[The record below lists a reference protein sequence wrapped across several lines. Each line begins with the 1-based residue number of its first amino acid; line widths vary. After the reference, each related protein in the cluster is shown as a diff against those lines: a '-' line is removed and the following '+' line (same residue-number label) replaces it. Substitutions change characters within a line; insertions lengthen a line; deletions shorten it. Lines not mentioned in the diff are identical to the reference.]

1 MSEPFME
8 PAGVYAL
15 LSDGRTVQIRPAA
28 PDDFDAVKAMH
39 QEMSP
44 NNVYLRFFSLSRTAS
59 EREARRVTRAPSLGH
74 AALLAV
80 YAGQVV
86 GLASYEAE
94 RESGGRTAEV
104 AFAVADTMHQRGIAT
119 LLLEHLVSLAR
130 ARQVE
135 AFVAETLSENIGML
149 RVFSDAGLPATTRRE
164 DGVVM
169 ITIPLPPD
177 DDGLQFDAYLDTV
190 AARERAANVAS
201 LRPVF
206 QPASVAVI
214 GASRRP
220 GTVGRSVLEN
230 IKSAGYAGRL
240 YAVNRFSSGGADSPH
255 GGPRPPIPPGPRTP
269 RGGPDENAS
278 VSGPQIAGVPCF
290 PDVGS
295 LPEAPDLALLAVPP
309 AEVIDAADACGR
321 LGVRSLVVFAAAV
334 DAAAG
339 AGLLAVCRR
348 YGMRLIG
355 PNCFGI
361 AVPSIGLNATFA
373 AANPTPG
380 TAGLVMQSGGLGFA
394 MVDHLTRLGIGI
406 SSFASVGNKLDVS
419 SNDMLMWWERDGQ
432 TRVAVLYIESFG
444 NPRKFARTAR
454 RVGTRIPVITV
465 HAGRS
470 EAGQRAA
477 ATHTSSTVTPLVTRE
492 ALFEQAGIIATPSF
506 GELMGATALLAT
518 QPPPVGRT
526 VAIVSNVGGAGVL
539 AADAC
544 TDLGL
549 AVHHPQGKTEQLLL
563 ALVPDGGSVTGP
575 VDTVAT
581 VSADDFRQALE
592 VLAADEEV
600 HAIIALVLR
609 TGATGDLL
617 SAIEDADLRVP
628 LAVVVLNQP
637 EAVRT
642 LDTRRGKV
650 PAYAYPEAAARALAR
665 AARYAEWRG
674 TPHTAPPE
682 LADVDT
688 ARGRR
693 LVHAFL
699 AASPQGGWLP
709 HAEAAALLR
718 HYGLSPAPAAEAQG
732 GDDVAA
738 IGVTDD
744 QMFGPLVMLGPA
756 GPATAPP
763 ASRAARLAPLTS
775 VDADM
780 LIDSIRSWP
789 PSQSRREASARA
801 PATATAAAHAALH
814 DALLRVSRLTDDLP
828 EIAELDLNPVIA
840 RPERAVVVDAR
851 VRVAPQ
857 PPQDPFLRKLRLK
870 RPRHAERMSAGIANA
885 SRPASP
891 GAVSAHRPDTAR
903 TAAAAVG
910 KAAGGSDDGAA
921 RPTVSSARPGLWPM
935 SSAVRHSSGNSRTSI
950 SRPSTVASYTRDS

>member
-1 MSEPFME
+1 MSEPFMK

-15 LSDGRTVQIRPAA
+15 LSDGRTVQIRPAT
-28 PDDFDAVKAMH
+28 PEDFAAVKAMH
-39 QEMSP
+39 EAMSP
-44 NNVYLRFFSLSRTAS
+44 DNAYLRFFSLSRTAA
-59 EREARRVTRAPSLGH
+59 EREARRVTREPGLDH

-80 YAGQVV
+80 YGGQVV
-86 GLASYEAE
+86 GVASYEAE
-94 RESGGRTAEV
+94 RDSGGKTAEV

-135 AFVAETLSENIGML
+135 TFVAETLTENIGML
-149 RVFSDAGLPATTRRE
+149 RVFSDAGLPVTPKRA
-164 DGVVM
+164 DGVVTLTM
-169 ITIPLPPD
+169 PLPPD
-177 DDGLQFDAYLDTV
+177 EAGLQLDAYLDTV

-230 IKSAGYAGRL
+230 IKSGGYAGRL
-240 YAVNRFSSGGADSPH
+240 YAVNP
-255 GGPRPPIPPGPRTP
+255 
-269 RGGPDENAS
+269 NARE
-278 VSGPQIAGVPCF
+278 IAGVACF
-290 PDVGS
+290 PDVAS

-321 LGVRSLVVFAAAV
+321 LGVRGLVVFAAAV

-361 AVPSIGLNATFA
+361 AVPSIGLDATFA
-373 AANPTPG
+373 AANPAAG

-454 RVGTRIPVITV
+454 RVGARIPVITV

-477 ATHTSSTVTPLVTRE
+477 ATHTSSAATPLVTRE

-549 AVHHPQGKTEQLLL
+549 TVHHPHGETERLLR
-563 ALVPDGGSVTGP
+563 ALVPDGGSVSGP

-581 VSADDFRQALE
+581 VSADRLPPGARGAGGRRGSARDHRAGAAHRRDRRPARGDRGRRARRAARGGGAQPAGGRPDDRHPARQGPRLRLPGGGGQGARPRRAVRAVARRAARGGARLRRRGRRAGPRARARLPRRPARRR
-592 VLAADEEV
+592 LAA
-600 HAIIALVLR
+600 ASR
-609 TGATGDLL
+609 GR
-617 SAIEDADLRVP
+617 RV
-628 LAVVVLNQP
+628 
-637 EAVRT
+637 
-642 LDTRRGKV
+642 
-650 PAYAYPEAAARALAR
+650 ARALRAIAGAR
-665 AARYAEWRG
+665 RRG
-674 TPHTAPPE
+674 A
-682 LADVDT
+682 
-688 ARGRR
+688 GR
-693 LVHAFL
+693 
-699 AASPQGGWLP
+699 
-709 HAEAAALLR
+709 
-718 HYGLSPAPAAEAQG
+718 
-732 GDDVAA
+732 
-738 IGVTDD
+738 
-744 QMFGPLVMLGPA
+744 
-756 GPATAPP
+756 
-763 ASRAARLAPLTS
+763 
-775 VDADM
+775 
-780 LIDSIRSWP
+780 
-789 PSQSRREASARA
+789 
-801 PATATAAAHAALH
+801 
-814 DALLRVSRLTDDLP
+814 
-828 EIAELDLNPVIA
+828 
-840 RPERAVVVDAR
+840 
-851 VRVAPQ
+851 
-857 PPQDPFLRKLRLK
+857 
-870 RPRHAERMSAGIANA
+870 
-885 SRPASP
+885 
-891 GAVSAHRPDTAR
+891 
-903 TAAAAVG
+903 
-910 KAAGGSDDGAA
+910 
-921 RPTVSSARPGLWPM
+921 
-935 SSAVRHSSGNSRTSI
+935 
-950 SRPSTVASYTRDS
+950 

>member
-8 PAGVYAL
+8 PAVYAL
-15 LSDGRTVQIRPAA
+15 LADGRTVEIRPARST
-28 PDDFDAVKAMH
+28 DFDAVKAMH
-39 QEMSP
+39 EAMSP
-44 NNVYLRFFSLSRTAS
+44 DNAYLRFFSLSRIAA
-59 EREARRVTRAPSLGH
+59 EREARRVSREPSLDH

-80 YAGQVV
+80 YGGQVV
-86 GLASYEAE
+86 GVASYEAE
-94 RESGGRTAEV
+94 RDGGGKTAEV

-135 AFVAETLSENIGML
+135 TFVAETLSENIGML
-149 RVFSDAGLPATTRRE
+149 RVFSDAGLPVTTRRAE
-164 DGVVM
+164 GVVSL
-169 ITIPLPPD
+169 TIPLPPD
-177 DDGLQFDAYLDTV
+177 EAGLQLDAYLDTV

-206 QPASVAVI
+206 QPSSVAVI

-220 GTVGRSVLEN
+220 GTVGRAVLEN
-230 IKSAGYAGRL
+230 IKSGGYAGRL
-240 YAVNRFSSGGADSPH
+240 YAVNP
-255 GGPRPPIPPGPRTP
+255 
-269 RGGPDENAS
+269 NAHEIE
-278 VSGPQIAGVPCF
+278 IAGVDCF
-290 PDVGS
+290 PDVAS

-309 AEVIDAADACGR
+309 AEVIDAAEACGR
-321 LGVRSLVVFAAAV
+321 LGVRGLVVFAAAI

-361 AVPSIGLNATFA
+361 AVPSIGLDATFA

-454 RVGTRIPVITV
+454 RVGARMPVITV

-477 ATHTSSTVTPLVTRE
+477 ATHTSSATTPLVTRE

-518 QPPPVGRT
+518 QPPPAGRT

-549 AVHHPQGKTEQLLL
+549 TVHHPDGQTEQLLR
-563 ALVPDGGSVTGP
+563 ALIPEGGSVSGP

-581 VSADDFRQALE
+581 VSADHFRQALE

-642 LDTRRGKV
+642 LDTRHGKV

-665 AARYAEWRG
+665 AARYGQWRG
-674 TPHTAPPE
+674 TPHSAPPDLPDIDAE
-682 LADVDT
+682 
-688 ARGRR
+688 RGRE
-693 LVHAFL
+693 LVRAFL
-699 AASPQGGWLP
+699 ASSPQGGWLP
-709 HAEAAALLR
+709 QSEVAALLG
-718 HYGLSPAPAAEAQG
+718 HFGLSLAPAAEAG
-732 GDDVAA
+732 AGDDAVA

-756 GPATAPP
+756 GPATDPP
-763 ASRAARLAPLTS
+763 AGRAARLATLTS
-775 VDADM
+775 ADADM
-780 LIDSIRSWP
+780 LINSIRSGP
-789 PSQSRREASARA
+789 LSQSHLGAADRSPAASAD
-801 PATATAAAHAALH
+801 ALR

-840 RPERAVVVDAR
+840 RPEGAVVVAAR
-851 VRVAPQ
+851 IRVAPEL
-857 PPQDPFLRKLRLK
+857 PQDPFLRKLRLK
-870 RPRHAERMSAGIANA
+870 RTASLRAHVGRDREGHQAGLARGGVGPRTGHRQDRDRSSGEGGRRVGRRVGQADGELGNARVVADNQRGPPLRPELADQHQQAEHGRL
-885 SRPASP
+885 
-891 GAVSAHRPDTAR
+891 VH
-903 TAAAAVG
+903 
-910 KAAGGSDDGAA
+910 
-921 RPTVSSARPGLWPM
+921 PGLVPDGRIG
-935 SSAVRHSSGNSRTSI
+935 AGHRR
-950 SRPSTVASYTRDS
+950 

>member
-15 LSDGRTVQIRPAA
+15 LSDGRTVQIRPAT
-28 PDDFDAVKAMH
+28 PEDFDAVKAMH

-44 NNVYLRFFSLSRTAS
+44 DNAYLRFFSLSRTAA
-59 EREARRVTRAPSLGH
+59 EREARRVTREPSLSH

-80 YAGQVV
+80 YGGQMV
-86 GLASYEAE
+86 GLASYEVE
-94 RESGGRTAEV
+94 RDSGGKTAEV

-135 AFVAETLSENIGML
+135 SFVAETLTENIGML
-149 RVFSDAGLPATTRRE
+149 RVFSDAGLPVTTRRA
-164 DGVVM
+164 DGVVT

-206 QPASVAVI
+206 QPASVAVV

-240 YAVNRFSSGGADSPH
+240 YAVNP
-255 GGPRPPIPPGPRTP
+255 
-269 RGGPDENAS
+269 NAL
-278 VSGPQIAGVPCF
+278 QIAGVPSF
-290 PDVGS
+290 PDVAS

-309 AEVIDAADACGR
+309 AEVIDAAGACGR
-321 LGVRSLVVFAAAV
+321 LGVRGLVVFAAAV
-334 DAAAG
+334 DAAGG
-339 AGLLAVCRR
+339 AALLAVCRR

-361 AVPSIGLNATFA
+361 AVPSIGLDATFA

-454 RVGTRIPVITV
+454 RVGARIPVITV

-477 ATHTSSTVTPLVTRE
+477 ATHTSSTATPLVTRE

-549 AVHHPQGKTEQLLL
+549 AVHHPSGPTEQRLR
-563 ALVPDGGSVTGP
+563 ALVPDGGSVSGP

-581 VSADDFRQALE
+581 VSADHFRQALE

-665 AARYAEWRG
+665 AARYAQWRG
-674 TPHTAPPE
+674 TPRTAPPE

-688 ARGRR
+688 ERGRE

-709 HAEAAALLR
+709 RSEAEALLG
-718 HYGLSPAPAAEAQG
+718 HYGLSPAPAAEAG
-732 GDDVAA
+732 AGEDLVA
-738 IGVTDD
+738 IGVKDD

-756 GPATAPP
+756 GPATDPP
-763 ASRAARLAPLTS
+763 AGHAVRLAPLNS
-775 VDADM
+775 DDAEM
-780 LIDSIRSWP
+780 LINSIRSG
-789 PSQSRREASARA
+789 
-801 PATATAAAHAALH
+801 PADAALR

-828 EIAELDLNPVIA
+828 EVAELDLNPVIA
-840 RPERAVVVDAR
+840 RPEGAVVVDAR
-851 VRVAPQ
+851 VRIAPEL
-857 PPQDPFLRKLRLK
+857 PQDPFLRKLRL
-870 RPRHAERMSAGIANA
+870 RPPRHSWRMSAGIAKD

-891 GAVSAHRPDTAR
+891 GAVSAHGPGTAR
-903 TAAAAVG
+903 TATAAVG
-910 KAAGGSDDGAA
+910 KAAGGSDDGAD
-921 RPTVSSARPGLWPM
+921 RPTVSSARPGLCPT
-935 SSAVRHSSGNSRTSI
+935 SRAVRHSSENSRTSI

>member
-1 MSEPFME
+1 M
-8 PAGVYAL
+8 
-15 LSDGRTVQIRPAA
+15 
-28 PDDFDAVKAMH
+28 
-39 QEMSP
+39 
-44 NNVYLRFFSLSRTAS
+44 
-59 EREARRVTRAPSLGH
+59 
-74 AALLAV
+74 
-80 YAGQVV
+80 
-86 GLASYEAE
+86 
-94 RESGGRTAEV
+94 
-104 AFAVADTMHQRGIAT
+104 

-135 AFVAETLSENIGML
+135 TFVAETLSENIGML
-149 RVFSDAGLPATTRRE
+149 RVFSDAGLPVTSRRE
-164 DGVVM
+164 DGVVTV
-169 ITIPLPPD
+169 TIPLPPD

-230 IKSAGYAGRL
+230 IKSGGYAGRL
-240 YAVNRFSSGGADSPH
+240 YAVNP
-255 GGPRPPIPPGPRTP
+255 
-269 RGGPDENAS
+269 NA
-278 VSGPQIAGVPCF
+278 QEIAGVPCF
-290 PDVGS
+290 PDVAS

-309 AEVIDAADACGR
+309 EP
-321 LGVRSLVVFAAAV
+321 RSSTRPTPAAASGCAV
-334 DAAAG
+334 WWCSRPPSTPPPG
-339 AGLLAVCRR
+339 PRLLAVCRR

-361 AVPSIGLNATFA
+361 AVPSIGLDATFA
-373 AANPTPG
+373 AANPAPG

-394 MVDHLTRLGIGI
+394 LVDHLTRLGIGI

-454 RVGTRIPVITV
+454 RVGARIPVITV

-477 ATHTSSTVTPLVTRE
+477 ATHTSSTATPLVTRE

-518 QPPPVGRT
+518 QPPPAGRT

-549 AVHHPQGKTEQLLL
+549 TVHHPHGETRQRL
-563 ALVPDGGSVTGP
+563 AALIPDGGSVSGP

-617 SAIEDADLRVP
+617 SAIEDADLGLP

-665 AARYAEWRG
+665 AARYAQWRA
-674 TPHTAPPE
+674 APRTRRRPPSP
-682 LADVDT
+682 DVD
-688 ARGRR
+688 AERGRE

-699 AASPQGGWLP
+699 AARPEGGWLP
-709 HAEAAALLR
+709 QPEVVALLG
-718 HYGLSPAPAAEAQG
+718 HYGISLAPAAAARADDDAGGHRGQG
-732 GDDVAA
+732 RPDVRTAGDARA
-738 IGVTDD
+738 
-744 QMFGPLVMLGPA
+744 A
-756 GPATAPP
+756 GPGSIRPP
-763 ASRAARLAPLTS
+763 ARPPDSRPLTS
-775 VDADM
+775 ADADM
-780 LIDSIRSWP
+780 LINSIRSGP
-789 PSQSRREASARA
+789 PSQSRLGRARPAVRPPSSATLR
-801 PATATAAAHAALH
+801 

-828 EIAELDLNPVIA
+828 EVAELDLNPVIA
-840 RPERAVVVDAR
+840 RPDGDVVVGGAR
-851 VRVAPQ
+851 ICLSPQ
-857 PPQDPFLRKLRLK
+857 LPQDPFLRKLR
-870 RPRHAERMSAGIANA
+870 
-885 SRPASP
+885 
-891 GAVSAHRPDTAR
+891 
-903 TAAAAVG
+903 
-910 KAAGGSDDGAA
+910 
-921 RPTVSSARPGLWPM
+921 
-935 SSAVRHSSGNSRTSI
+935 
-950 SRPSTVASYTRDS
+950 

>member
-1 MSEPFME
+1 MSEPVTGA
-8 PAGVYAL
+8 AGVYAL
-15 LSDGRTVQIRPAA
+15 LADGRTVQIRSATA
-28 PDDFDAVKAMH
+28 EDFDAVRAMH
-39 QEMSP
+39 EAMSP
-44 NNVYLRFFSLSRTAS
+44 DNAYLRFFSLSRMAS
-59 EREARRVTRAPSLGH
+59 ELEARRVSRDPGLDH

-80 YAGQVV
+80 YEGQVV
-86 GLASYEAE
+86 GVASYEAE
-94 RESGGRTAEV
+94 RDSGGKKAEV

-135 AFVAETLSENIGML
+135 TFVAETLSENIGML
-149 RVFSDAGLPATTRRE
+149 RVFSDAGLPVTTRRDE
-164 DGVVM
+164 GVVT

-177 DDGLQFDAYLDTV
+177 DDGLQLDAYLDTV
-190 AARERAANVAS
+190 AVRERAANVAS

-214 GASRRP
+214 GASRRS

-230 IKSAGYAGRL
+230 IKSGGYAGRL
-240 YAVNRFSSGGADSPH
+240 YAVNP
-255 GGPRPPIPPGPRTP
+255 
-269 RGGPDENAS
+269 NARE
-278 VSGPQIAGVPCF
+278 IAGIPSF
-290 PDVGS
+290 PDVAS

-321 LGVRSLVVFAAAV
+321 LGVRGLVVFAAAV

-361 AVPSIGLNATFA
+361 AAPSIGLDATFA
-373 AANPTPG
+373 AANPTAG

-419 SNDMLMWWERDGQ
+419 SNDMLMWWEQDGQ

-454 RVGTRIPVITV
+454 RVGARIPVITV

-477 ATHTSSTVTPLVTRE
+477 ATHTSSAATPLVTRE

-549 AVHHPQGKTEQLLL
+549 TVHHPHGETERLLR
-563 ALVPDGGSVTGP
+563 ALVPEGGSVSGP

-581 VSADDFRQALE
+581 VSADAFRRALE
-592 VLAADEEV
+592 VLAADEDV
-600 HAIIALVLR
+600 HAIIALVLP

-617 SAIEDADLRVP
+617 AAIEDAELAVP

-642 LDTRRGKV
+642 IGTRRGKV

-665 AARYAEWRG
+665 AARYAQWRAA
-674 TPHTAPPE
+674 PHTAVP
-682 LADVDT
+682 AFTDVD
-688 ARGRR
+688 AERGRG

-699 AASPQGGWLP
+699 AARPDGGWLP
-709 HAEAAALLR
+709 RAEVVELLG
-718 HYGLSPAPAAEAQG
+718 HYGLPFAPGAQARA

-744 QMFGPLVMLGPA
+744 QMFGPLVMLGAA
-756 GPATAPP
+756 GPATDPP
-763 ASRAARLAPLTS
+763 AARAARLAPLTS
-775 VDADM
+775 ADADM
-780 LIDSIRSWP
+780 LINSIRSGP
-789 PSQSRREASARA
+789 PSPGNQGA
-801 PATATAAAHAALH
+801 PASSPAAVSATLR

-828 EIAELDLNPVIA
+828 EISELDLNPVIA
-840 RPERAVVVDAR
+840 RPDGAVVAAAR
-851 VRVAPQ
+851 IRVSPQ
-857 PPQDPFLRKLRLK
+857 LPQDPFLRKLRLRTPCALTPSACPPGSRMRAG
-870 RPRHAERMSAGIANA
+870 RPRPER
-885 SRPASP
+885 R
-891 GAVSAHRPDTAR
+891 
-903 TAAAAVG
+903 
-910 KAAGGSDDGAA
+910 
-921 RPTVSSARPGLWPM
+921 RPTNRAPPGPRQRRWGRPQAGPTTGPPG
-935 SSAVRHSSGNSRTSI
+935 RR
-950 SRPSTVASYTRDS
+950 